1 MQNACGHRAAG
12 ILHKPLVFS
21 NLPITMIFLHKSI
34 AETKIIST
42 FAVYYFTNTLT
53 NMITIKNLGF
63 TYGETE
69 VLKNINMT
77 LHEGCVYGLLGENG
91 VGKTTLLTLLCGLK
105 KPQTGSIDIDGYDP
119 YDRNPSFLA
128 EQYYLSD
135 EVAAM
140 NMTAEDYASNY
151 GKFWTRFDMEKFH
164 EVMNVF
170 EADSK
175 QKMTRMSF
183 GQLKKAYIAFAL
195 ACNTKYLFMDE
206 PTNGLDIP
214 SKAQFRK
221 AITRYTREDSVVLIS
236 THQVRDL
243 ENIID
248 PIIIL
253 DRQDVLLNA
262 SVAEISE
269 KLYFDYTNDMNPD
282 SLYCEMIPGG
292 NIQVYQNQT
301 GEDSKVN
308 LEALFNTVHQHKELI
323 KGIFNK

>member
-1 MQNACGHRAAG
+1 
-12 ILHKPLVFS
+12 
-21 NLPITMIFLHKSI
+21 
-34 AETKIIST
+34 
-42 FAVYYFTNTLT
+42 
-53 NMITIKNLGF
+53 MITINDLGF
-63 TYGETE
+63 TYGETGGLGSISLDRKKGHILPTDRY
-69 VLKNINMT
+69 VLRNITMN
-77 LHEGCVYGLLGENG
+77 LEEGCIYGLLGENG
-91 VGKTTLLTLLCGLK
+91 VGKTTFLTLLSGLK
-105 KPQTGSIDIDGYDP
+105 KPQLGEIDIDGHKP
-119 YDRNPSFLA
+119 YDREPSFLA
-128 EQYYLSD
+128 DQYYLSD
-135 EVAAM
+135 EVAAV
-140 NMTAEDYASNY
+140 NMKAMDYARNY
-151 GKFWTRFDMEKFH
+151 GKFWENFDIGKFK
-164 EVMNVF
+164 EVMEVLENDT
-170 EADSK
+170 E

-183 GQLKKAYIAFAL
+183 GQLKKTYIAFAL

-221 AITRYTREDSVVLIS
+221 AVTKYTREDSVILIS

-262 SVAEISE
+262 TIAEISE
-269 KLYFDYTNDMNPD
+269 KLYFDYSSEPMENA
-282 SLYCEMIPGG
+282 LYREMIPGG
-292 NIQVYQNQT
+292 NIQVCLNQT